1 MPKIISRQA
10 IFKRPEKIIRTLN
23 LIDFYEKRNKV
34 LITRAVGGLGDI
46 LMHRM
51 IFEDVKKLIPDCELH
66 FACPMIYHDAVKDH
80 PFVDKIFSS
89 ENINQREYI
98 AHYNTTT
105 ICGRVE
111 MQFAPSPAP
120 HRSDIWSKHCG
131 FTLKNHNMH
140 IHLTDEE
147 KELGK
152 KTLEKYRYRDGPIVI
167 ICPISAMS
175 LKNLLPHQL
184 IHLKNILNERNCCA
198 IGLHNH
204 IIQELDNCNIPT
216 IVTLGQLRLWMSI
229 LHEADYII
237 SVDTSAF
244 HCAGGMNKPTL
255 GFFNI
260 VNGKAYSQYYSSVE
274 IMQGPCPLGHLG
286 CYNISLCPKK
296 GLPKPCQEGITNE
309 MITISLDRL
318 LQRFPIV
325 I

>member
-1 MPKIISRQA
+1 
-10 IFKRPEKIIRTLN
+10 
-23 LIDFYEKRNKV
+23 
-34 LITRAVGGLGDI
+34 
-46 LMHRM
+46 
-51 IFEDVKKLIPDCELH
+51 
-66 FACPMIYHDAVKDH
+66 
-80 PFVDKIFSS
+80 
-89 ENINQREYI
+89 
-98 AHYNTTT
+98 
-105 ICGRVE
+105 
-111 MQFAPSPAP
+111 
-120 HRSDIWSKHCG
+120 
-131 FTLKNHNMH
+131 MH